1 MTMLR
6 HVLNAVWLG
15 AASARVRAV
24 LALGMVLGLGAF
36 GTLAAWSDSA
46 TATSG
51 PFVVGTVD
59 MKVHGADSYG
69 FVELGMTGMT
79 PGASKAAMLSVS
91 NTGSLAVTYE
101 AKASSPGVLAPYLHV
116 SVHLGGVATNT
127 TTTGTCSSA
136 TVVGAT
142 VTPTV
147 AGATIFS
154 ARPLAG
160 TPAGGAAP
168 ADNLCV
174 IVSLDNTTPAAMEN
188 KSSVLT
194 LAFTGTAA

>member
-1 MTMLR
+1 MNRMRAVLR
-6 HVLNAVWLG
+6 KLWLVC
-15 AASARVRAV
+15 ASTRIRAV
-24 LALGMVLGLGAF
+24 LALGIVLGLGAV
-36 GTLAAWSDSA
+36 GTLAAWSDTA

-91 NTGSLAVTYE
+91 NTGSLAVTYD
-101 AKASSPGVLAPYLHV
+101 AKASSPGVLAPYLRV

-136 TVVGAT
+136 TVIGTT
-142 VTPTV
+142 VAPTS

-160 TPAGGAAP
+160 MPAGGTAP
-168 ADNLCV
+168 ADSLCV
-174 IVSLDNTTPAAMEN
+174 LVSLVNTTPAEMEN

-194 LAFTGTAA
+194 LAFTGTVA